1 MSDTDPNAPAGKPAD
16 DAAIKKLA
24 AIGQQFIGAIPHTRA
39 LGMEFL
45 SINAGVASMRVPY
58 DERLIGDPK
67 TGVLHGGVITALLD
81 SCSGAAV
88 LSHPSGVTG
97 TATIDLRI
105 DYMRPARPGRAV
117 TCRATCYRVTRSVAF
132 VRGEAW
138 DEDEGDLI
146 ATCAAAFTVDRRA
159 GIVADAKKAM
169 NEGGA

>member
-1 MSDTDPNAPAGKPAD
+1 MSDDTPTAPAGAE
-16 DAAIKKLA
+16 DAAIRKLA
-24 AIGQQFIGAIPHTRA
+24 AIGQQFIGSIPHTRA
-39 LGMEFL
+39 LGMEFV

-58 DERLIGDPK
+58 DDRLIGDPK

-105 DYMRPARPGRAV
+105 DYMRPARPGRAI

-146 ATCAAAFTVDRRA
+146 ATSAGAFTVERRKGA
-159 GIVADAKKAM
+159 VADAKKALK
-169 NEGGA
+169 EAEA